1 MKTLDQIFDE
11 SLARVKRVLLYHRP
25 PPAPPVPRKRA
36 QKTET
41 ELLAMGMARK
51 VKRAAYEREYQRQ
64 RRAAKD
70 AKDAQREAVDQ
81 MWHSERGRKV
91 EMRERIAAN
100 GEA

>member
-1 MKTLDQIFDE
+1 MKTLEQIFDE

-25 PPAPPVPRKRA
+25 PPAPPVKPKRA

-41 ELLAMGMARK
+41 ELQGIGMAR
-51 VKRAAYEREYQRQ
+51 RLARMEHDREYRRQ
-64 RRAAKD
+64 RRA

-91 EMRERIAAN
+91 EMRARIAAK
-100 GEA
+100 GEAAL